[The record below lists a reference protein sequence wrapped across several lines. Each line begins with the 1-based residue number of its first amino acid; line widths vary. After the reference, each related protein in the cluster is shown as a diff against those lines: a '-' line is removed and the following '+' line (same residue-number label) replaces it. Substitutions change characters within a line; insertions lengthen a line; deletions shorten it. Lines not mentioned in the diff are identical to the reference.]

1 MIEIVG
7 CILLG
12 IIGIAFI
19 LMCIDELRTNYK
31 IRKDLENCDKQ

>member
-7 CILLG
+7 CILLV
-12 IIGIAFI
+12 IIGTTFI

-31 IRKDLENCDKQ
+31 IRKDLEKGDK